1 MGDLLNQNVNK
12 PGTEVSGTEK
22 VLQMQADGR
31 DIDPNVDGSA
41 EMTDAEIE
49 KAAVV
54 VSQMEGD
61 KPTTKVDDIKKEYF
75 PSGKLAEAQV
85 AIDKV
90 NIIADEHDL
99 AMVFNFDVEAEFPSG
114 YGMALIPVTKNIEGK
129 NVTVSVAVAAIPDLE
144 TVAAFEGGQQFIAK
158 SVVGSMIAKL
168 SNAVRPRGETGETAA
183 SIPFSVA
190 DFITSNRP
198 EGVLLAYRKL
208 ANAYVKVLKK
218 KGLLYIT
225 ESILRQI
232 LQSAAFAEQQF
243 PTITQEKWEQILD
256 SMIVRAEAD
265 ELAPGM
271 LVEWRKSRNSAEL
284 VDTDVD
290 LSDIDF
296 DNLLSTPETT
306 AEAPT
311 AQ

>member
-1 MGDLLNQNVNK
+1 MTDLLN
-12 PGTEVSGTEK
+12 PSGSDSPAANPVVGGQDK
-22 VLQMQADGR
+22 VASDTTQ
-31 DIDPNVDGSA
+31 P
-41 EMTDAEIE
+41 DAE
-49 KAAVV
+49 
-54 VSQMEGD
+54 
-61 KPTTKVDDIKKEYF
+61 KPKTKVEDIKKEYF
-75 PSGKLAEAQV
+75 PSGKLAEAQIAIEKVTVV
-85 AIDKV
+85 AE
-90 NIIADEHDL
+90 EHNL
-99 AMVFNFDVEAEFPSG
+99 GMVFNFDTEVTFPDG
-114 YGMALIPVTKNIEGK
+114 YGLALVPVTKNIDNK
-129 NVTVSVAVAAIPDLE
+129 NKIVSIAVAAIPDLE

-158 SVVGSMIAKL
+158 SVISSMIAKL
-168 SNAVRPRGETGETAA
+168 CNAVRPRGETGETAA

-208 ANAYVKVLKK
+208 ASAYVKVLKK

-243 PTITQEKWEQILD
+243 PTIDQSKWEQILD

-271 LVEWRKSRNSAEL
+271 LVEWRKSRASAEL
-284 VDTDVD
+284 VDSDVD

-296 DNLLSTPETT
+296 DDLMAPPD
-306 AEAPT
+306 AEAPAEAPAVT
-311 AQ
+311 Q